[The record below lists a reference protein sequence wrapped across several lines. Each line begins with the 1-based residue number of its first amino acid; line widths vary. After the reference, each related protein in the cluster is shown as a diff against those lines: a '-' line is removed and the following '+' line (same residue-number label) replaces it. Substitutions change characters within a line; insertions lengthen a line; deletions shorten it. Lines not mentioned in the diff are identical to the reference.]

1 MKYLRKVFEEYN
13 NYPHWLIT
21 QVFHDVNKIFDQEE
35 GVIVT
40 NETTTVE
47 ESNSKKQM
55 MKLPYTGEKNRS
67 IRKSLKK
74 QRKHFQLI

>member
-1 MKYLRKVFEEYN
+1 MFNHK
-13 NYPHWLIT
+13 
-21 QVFHDVNKIFDQEE
+21 E

-55 MKLPYTGEKNRS
+55 MKLPYTGEENRS

-74 QRKHFQLI
+74 QRKQFQLI